1 MGKLTI
7 SMAIFHSYVDITRGY
22 QLLISPR
29 LDTDSRQDAPVP
41 NPKSRELAAAI
52 WAGTRSLVPQKM
64 FHQNLHFMML
74 NNQMV
79 YVQILVHIIWLVV
92 LPVLKK

>member
-1 MGKLTI
+1 MTFPFSVYPLVNIQKTMENHNFLMGKLTI
-7 SMAIFHSYVDITRGY
+7 SMAIFHSYFDITRGY

-52 WAGTRSLVPQKM
+52 WAGTRSKVPQKM
-64 FHQNLHFMML
+64 SH
-74 NNQMV
+74 
-79 YVQILVHIIWLVV
+79 
-92 LPVLKK
+92 